1 MSDYLTKL
9 FGLSGKVVL
18 LTGGGGLLCGELARA
33 FGRAGSS
40 VCVLDLREHK
50 AVAVADEI
58 RADGGDAIAL
68 GLDVTDAKS
77 WEATLAAVLARHRRV
92 DVLVNGA
99 GRNAPTPSLEVTLEE
114 WRAIFAVNVEG
125 TVLGC
130 QTVGRHMLES
140 GGGAILNIS
149 SASAAPPL
157 SKAFAYSASK
167 ASVRSLTQSLARD
180 WAPRGVRVNA
190 LRPGFFPTAW
200 SREHFIDA
208 ARERAIHGHTAMG
221 RYGEPHELVGAA
233 LWLSSDA
240 ASFVTGAEIAV
251 DGGFSAMTI

>member
-1 MSDYLTKL
+1 MSDYLGKL

-18 LTGGGGLLCGELARA
+18 LTGGGGMLCSEMARA
-33 FGRAGSS
+33 FARAGSR
-40 VCVLDLREHK
+40 VCVLDVREHK
-50 AVAVADEI
+50 ATAVADEI
-58 RADGGDAIAL
+58 RAAGGDALAL
-68 GLDVTDAKS
+68 ALDVTDPNS
-77 WEATLAAVLARHRRV
+77 WEAALAAVLERYGRV
-92 DVLVNGA
+92 DVLINGA
-99 GRNAPTPSLEVTLEE
+99 GRNAPTPSLDVTLDD

-125 TVLGC
+125 TLLGC
-130 QTVGRHMLES
+130 QIVGRHLLEH
-140 GGGAILNIS
+140 GGGSILNIS

-180 WAPRGVRVNA
+180 WGTRGVRVNA

-221 RYGEPHELVGAA
+221 RYGEPHELVGAV

-240 ASFVTGAEIAV
+240 ASFVTGAEIAI